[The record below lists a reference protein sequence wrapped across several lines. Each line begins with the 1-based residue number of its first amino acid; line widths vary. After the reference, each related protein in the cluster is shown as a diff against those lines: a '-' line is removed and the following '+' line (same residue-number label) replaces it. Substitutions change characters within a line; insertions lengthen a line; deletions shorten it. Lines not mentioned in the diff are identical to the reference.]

1 MLPFPVLLGPD
12 IFPRPQAML
21 FSQCTDSKQDNSKM
35 DLKQCVVRSG
45 LVWPTKMKIPILYKA
60 RNVTS
65 ELLAASKQCCLS
77 TDL

>member
-1 MLPFPVLLGPD
+1 MCGVEWISMAQENED
-12 IFPRPQAML
+12 
-21 FSQCTDSKQDNSKM
+21 
-35 DLKQCVVRSG
+35 
-45 LVWPTKMKIPILYKA
+45 PILYKA